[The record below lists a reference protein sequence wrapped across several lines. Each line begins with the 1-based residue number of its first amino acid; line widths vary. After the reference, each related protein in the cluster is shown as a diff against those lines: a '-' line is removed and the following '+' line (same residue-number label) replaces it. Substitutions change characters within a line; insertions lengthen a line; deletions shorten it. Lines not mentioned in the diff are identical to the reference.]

1 MKFIVGLGNPGSD
14 YDRTRHNVG
23 FDVVDR
29 LARRLAPGEVARSRF
44 DAVVIE
50 TRLGE
55 EKLLLVKPQTMM
67 NRSGRSVSEAITF
80 YKADVGN
87 DLLVIMDDIHLDCG
101 AVRLRPDG
109 SDGGHNGIADISA
122 RLGTNDWARL
132 RIGIDEPGVIEQSR
146 YVLGRFT
153 SEQTEQ
159 MEVSLETAVHAATL
173 WAEQDCDA
181 AMNMFN
187 TRATPAETTRNT
199 E

>member
-1 MKFIVGLGNPGSD
+1 M
-14 YDRTRHNVG
+14 
-23 FDVVDR
+23 
-29 LARRLAPGEVARSRF
+29 ARSRF
-44 DAVVIE
+44 EAVVIE
-50 TRLGE
+50 ARLGD
-55 EKLLLVKPQTMM
+55 EKLLLLKPQTMM
-67 NRSGRSVSEAITF
+67 NRSGRSVTEAIAF
-80 YKADVGN
+80 YKADVRN

-109 SDGGHNGIADISA
+109 SDGGHNGLADIA
-122 RLGTNDWARL
+122 TRLGTSDWARM
-132 RIGIDEPGVIEQSR
+132 RIGIDEPGVIDQSN

-153 SEQTEQ
+153 AEQAEH
-159 MEVSLETAVHAATL
+159 MDVALETAVHAATL